1 MNSDNTILQVQDLC
15 VDVVDRQGQ
24 TKTIVSNINFSV
36 AAGQVISL
44 IGASGSGKTT
54 VSLATMGYS
63 RPGCQIR
70 KGRVLLQGKDL
81 LTLNPSQLQAMRGS
95 DIAYIAQS
103 AAAAFNRALTIGAQV
118 TEIAVLKGLM
128 TRQKANQR
136 AESLY
141 RQLGLPNPE
150 TIGKLYPHQVS
161 GGQLQRLMAAMAM
174 MCHPKLLMMDEP
186 TTALDVTT
194 QIEVL
199 QAFKRLIREQ
209 NVAAIYVSH
218 DLAVVAQMAD
228 DILVLKD
235 GRMVECQ
242 STQNMLDNPKE
253 EYTRRLMGAV
263 PQLQFA
269 TASDQPLS
277 ANAPCDALAPAPLQ
291 STVDANKLASDT
303 GEKSRLEE
311 AVRED
316 ASRNI
321 LLTVSNVTAT
331 YASNGSP
338 VLKDVSLKVNLG
350 ETVGIIGESGS
361 GKTTL
366 GRVISGLMEPSNGQ
380 VKLQDRVL
388 DSTCQQRS
396 REDLRQIQFVFQ
408 MAETAL
414 NHRHRI
420 RQILGRPLEFYL
432 GMTGKAAEERIYEL
446 LDLVELSFD
455 FIDRFPRELSGGQ
468 LQRINFARALAAE
481 PKLII
486 CDEITSALD
495 TLVSKAII
503 ELLIKLKERLGVAY
517 VFISHDLSTVAKL
530 ADSLVVMRYGEIVE
544 FNRTEK
550 VLKPPYHE
558 YTELLL
564 NSIPRLRTGWLEEVV
579 V

>member
-1 MNSDNTILQVQDLC
+1 MNADNTLLQVQNLC
-15 VDVVDRQGQ
+15 VDVVDRHG
-24 TKTIVSNINFSV
+24 KTMEIVSNINFSL

-44 IGASGSGKTT
+44 IGESGSGKTT

-63 RPGCQIR
+63 RPGCKIS
-70 KGRVLLQGKDL
+70 KGKVLLQGEDL
-81 LTLNPSQLQAMRGS
+81 LSLNSSKIQSKRGS

-118 TEIAVLKGLM
+118 TEIAVLRGLM
-128 TRQKANQR
+128 TRKQADQH
-136 AESLY
+136 AVSLY
-141 RQLGLPNPE
+141 MQLGLPNPE

-174 MCHPKLLMMDEP
+174 MCSPKLLIMDEP

-209 NVAAIYVSH
+209 KVAAIYVSH

-235 GRMVECQ
+235 GRMVELQ
-242 STQNMLDNPKE
+242 STQNILDNPE
-253 EYTRRLMGAV
+253 QEYTRMLMSAV
-263 PQLQFA
+263 PQLQLGSISHSQHQPPTAAADTLDTLA
-269 TASDQPLS
+269 THSTNPDEHEQGSSD
-277 ANAPCDALAPAPLQ
+277 
-291 STVDANKLASDT
+291 
-303 GEKSRLEE
+303 E
-311 AVRED
+311 
-316 ASRNI
+316 
-321 LLTVSNVTAT
+321 LLRVSNITAA
-331 YASNGSP
+331 YGSKGAI
-338 VLKDVSLKVNLG
+338 VLKDVSLKVNQG

-366 GRVISGLMEPSNGQ
+366 GRVISGLMAPSTGQ
-380 VKLQDRVL
+380 TELQGRVL
-388 DSTCQQRS
+388 SNEYKQRS
-396 REDLRQIQFVFQ
+396 RDDLRQIQFVFQ
-408 MAETAL
+408 TAETAL
-414 NHRHRI
+414 NPHHRI

-432 GMTGKAAEERIYEL
+432 GMTGRNAEDRIYEL
-446 LDLVELSFD
+446 LDLVELPAD

-503 ELLIKLKERLGVAY
+503 ELLINLQKRLGVAY

-530 ADSLVVMRYGEIVE
+530 ADSLAVMRQGEIVE
-544 FNRTEK
+544 FNSTGK

-558 YTELLL
+558 YTKLLL
-564 NSIPRLRTGWLEEVV
+564 DSIPRLRTGWLEEAVV
-579 V
+579 

>member
-1 MNSDNTILQVQDLC
+1 MNSDNIILQVQDLC
-15 VDVVDRQGQ
+15 VDAVDRHG
-24 TKTIVSNINFSV
+24 KTIEIVNNINFSV
-36 AAGQVISL
+36 AAGEVIAL
-44 IGASGSGKTT
+44 IGESGSGKTT
-54 VSLATMGYS
+54 ISLATMGYS

-70 KGRVLLQGKDL
+70 KGKVILQGQNL
-81 LTLNPSQLQAMRGS
+81 LSLNASQIQATRGS

-103 AAAAFNRALTIGAQV
+103 AASAFNRALTIGTQV

-128 TRQKANQR
+128 TRQQADQR
-136 AESLY
+136 AKSLY
-141 RQLGLPNPE
+141 SQLGLPNPE

-174 MCHPKLLMMDEP
+174 MCRPKLLLMDEP

-209 NVAAIYVSH
+209 KVAAIYVSH

-235 GRMVECQ
+235 GRMVELQ
-242 STQNMLDNPKE
+242 STRNILDNPNQ
-253 EYTRRLMGAV
+253 EYTRMLMEAV
-263 PQLQFA
+263 PQLQLACISHQLPTAAADKF
-269 TASDQPLS
+269 ASD
-277 ANAPCDALAPAPLQ
+277 PC
-291 STVDANKLASDT
+291 
-303 GEKSRLEE
+303 EKCRLEDT
-311 AVRED
+311 VREE
-316 ASRNI
+316 ASSDV
-321 LLTVSNVTAT
+321 LLTVSNITAA
-331 YASNGSP
+331 YGSNTST
-338 VLKDVSLKVNLG
+338 VLKDVSIKVNLG

-366 GRVISGLMEPSNGQ
+366 GRVISGLMAPTNGQ
-380 VKLQDRVL
+380 IELQGKVL
-388 DSTCQQRS
+388 NNSYKQRS

-414 NHRHRI
+414 NPRHRI

-432 GMTGKAAEERIYEL
+432 GMTGRTAEERLYEL
-446 LDLVELSFD
+446 LDLVELPAD

-503 ELLIKLKERLGVAY
+503 ELLINLKNRLGVAY
-517 VFISHDLSTVAKL
+517 VFISHDLSTVSKL
-530 ADSLVVMRYGEIVE
+530 ADSLAVMRYGEIVE
-544 FNRTEK
+544 FNSTGK
-550 VLKPPYHE
+550 ILKPPYHK
-558 YTELLL
+558 YTKLLL
-564 NSIPRLRTGWLEEVV
+564 DSIPKLRTGWLEEVV

>member
-15 VDVVDRQGQ
+15 VDVVDRHGK
-24 TKTIVSNINFSV
+24 TKEIVSNINFSL

-44 IGASGSGKTT
+44 IGESGSGKTT

-63 RPGCQIR
+63 RPGCKIS
-70 KGRVLLQGKDL
+70 KGKVLLQGEDL
-81 LTLNPSQLQAMRGS
+81 LTLNTSQIQSKRGS
-95 DIAYIAQS
+95 NIAYLAQS
-103 AAAAFNRALTIGAQV
+103 AASAFNRALTIGAQV

-128 TRQKANQR
+128 TRQQADQR
-136 AESLY
+136 AKSLY
-141 RQLGLPNPE
+141 SQLDLPNPE

-174 MCHPKLLMMDEP
+174 MCSPKLLIMDEP

-209 NVAAIYVSH
+209 KVAAIYVSH

-235 GRMVECQ
+235 GRMVELQ
-242 STQNMLDNPKE
+242 PTQNILDNPDE
-253 EYTRRLMGAV
+253 EYTRMLIGAV
-263 PQLQFA
+263 PQLHLARESADKF
-269 TASDQPLS
+269 TSD
-277 ANAPCDALAPAPLQ
+277 ADG
-291 STVDANKLASDT
+291 K
-303 GEKSRLEE
+303 GRLEDAVAEE
-311 AVRED
+311 ANTNE
-316 ASRNI
+316 
-321 LLTVSNVTAT
+321 LLTVSNITAT
-331 YASNGSP
+331 YGSSTSA
-338 VLKDVSLKVNLG
+338 VLKDVSLKVNPG

-366 GRVISGLMEPSNGQ
+366 GRVISGLMTPSNGQ
-380 VKLQDRVL
+380 IKLQGRVL
-388 DSTCQQRS
+388 NKTYKKRS

-414 NHRHRI
+414 NPHHRI

-432 GMTGKAAEERIYEL
+432 GMTGRAAEERLHEL
-446 LDLVELSFD
+446 LDLVELPAD

-503 ELLIKLKERLGVAY
+503 ELLINLKNRLGLAY

-530 ADSLVVMRYGEIVE
+530 ADSLAVMRYGEIVE
-544 FNRTEK
+544 SNTTRT
-550 VLKPPYHE
+550 VLTPPYHE
-558 YTELLL
+558 YTERLLD
-564 NSIPRLRTGWLEEVV
+564 SIPKLRTGWLEEVV
-579 V
+579 A

>member
-15 VDVVDRQGQ
+15 VDAVDRHG
-24 TKTIVSNINFSV
+24 KTMAIVSNINFSV

-44 IGASGSGKTT
+44 IGESGSGKST

-63 RPGCQIR
+63 RPGCKIR
-70 KGRVLLQGKDL
+70 KGKVILQGEDL
-81 LTLNPSQLQAMRGS
+81 LSLDSSQIQPKRGG
-95 DIAYIAQS
+95 DISYIAQS
-103 AAAAFNRALTIGAQV
+103 ATAAFNRALTIGAQV

-128 TRQKANQR
+128 TRQQADQH

-141 RQLGLPNPE
+141 SQLGLPNPE

-174 MCHPKLLMMDEP
+174 MCRPRLLIMDEP

-199 QAFKRLIREQ
+199 QAFKRLIRKHK
-209 NVAAIYVSH
+209 VAAIYVSH

-235 GRMVECQ
+235 GRMVEIQ
-242 STQNMLDNPKE
+242 STRNILDNPSQ
-253 EYTRRLMGAV
+253 EYTRMLMGAV
-263 PQLQFA
+263 PQLQLA
-269 TASDQPLS
+269 CISHQP
-277 ANAPCDALAPAPLQ
+277 
-291 STVDANKLASDT
+291 STDPGKKCKLEDVVR
-303 GEKSRLEE
+303 EKSNRDE
-311 AVRED
+311 
-316 ASRNI
+316 
-321 LLTVSNVTAT
+321 LLSVSNITAAYGLDGT
-331 YASNGSP
+331 V
-338 VLKDVSLKVNLG
+338 VLRDVSLRVWTG

-366 GRVISGLMEPSNGQ
+366 GRVISGLMSPSYGQ
-380 VKLQDRVL
+380 IELQGRVL
-388 DSTCQQRS
+388 NNTYKQRS

-414 NHRHRI
+414 NPRHRI
-420 RQILGRPLEFYL
+420 RRILGRPLEFYL
-432 GMTGKAAEERIYEL
+432 GMTDSAAEERIYEL
-446 LDLVELSFD
+446 LDLVELPAD

-503 ELLIKLKERLGVAY
+503 ELLINLRKRLKVAY
-517 VFISHDLSTVAKL
+517 IFISHDLSTVSRL
-530 ADSLVVMRYGEIVE
+530 ADSLAVMRHGEIVE
-544 FNRTEK
+544 FNSTGK
-550 VLKPPYHE
+550 ILQPPYHE

-564 NSIPRLRTGWLEEVV
+564 DSIPRLRTGWLEEVV

>member
-1 MNSDNTILQVQDLC
+1 MNSDQAILQVQDLC
-15 VDVVDRQGQ
+15 VDAVDRHG
-24 TKTIVSNINFSV
+24 KTIAIVSDINFSL
-36 AAGQVISL
+36 AAGQVISQ
-44 IGASGSGKTT
+44 IGESGSGKTT

-70 KGRVLLQGKDL
+70 KGKVILQGQDL
-81 LTLNPSQLQAMRGS
+81 LTLNSSQMQHMRGS

-103 AAAAFNRALTIGAQV
+103 AASAFNRALTIGAQV

-128 TRQKANQR
+128 TRQQADQR
-136 AESLY
+136 AKSLY
-141 RQLGLPNPE
+141 SQLGLPNPE

-174 MCHPKLLMMDEP
+174 MCHPKLLIMDEP

-209 NVAAIYVSH
+209 KVAAIYVSH

-235 GRMVECQ
+235 GRMVELQ
-242 STQNMLDNPKE
+242 PTQNILDDPRQ
-253 EYTRRLMGAV
+253 EYTRMLIGAV
-263 PQLQFA
+263 PQLQLA
-269 TASDQPLS
+269 RES
-277 ANAPCDALAPAPLQ
+277 AD
-291 STVDANKLASDT
+291 KLTLDT
-303 GEKSRLEE
+303 DEKGRLEE
-311 AVRED
+311 AAEEE
-316 ASRNI
+316 ASTNE
-321 LLTVSNVTAT
+321 LLKVSNITAA
-331 YASNGSP
+331 YGSNTSA

-366 GRVISGLMEPSNGQ
+366 GRVISGLMAPSNGQ
-380 VKLQDRVL
+380 IELQGRVL
-388 DSTCQQRS
+388 NNTYKKRS

-414 NHRHRI
+414 NPRHRI

-432 GMTGKAAEERIYEL
+432 GMTGSAAEERIVEL
-446 LDLVELSFD
+446 LDLVELPAN

-503 ELLIKLKERLGVAY
+503 ELLINLKSRLGLAY

-530 ADSLVVMRYGEIVE
+530 ADSLAVMRHGEIVE
-544 FNRTEK
+544 SNSTRV
-550 VLKPPYHE
+550 VLTPPYHE
-558 YTELLL
+558 YTERLLD
-564 NSIPRLRTGWLEEVV
+564 SIPKLRTGWLEEVV
-579 V
+579 A

>member
-15 VDVVDRQGQ
+15 IDAVDKYG
-24 TKTIVSNINFSV
+24 KTISIVSNISFSLD
-36 AAGQVISL
+36 AGRVISL
-44 IGASGSGKTT
+44 IGASGSGKST
-54 VSLATMGYS
+54 VSLATMGYT
-63 RPGCQIR
+63 RPGCKIR
-70 KGRVLLQGKDL
+70 KGKVMLQGEDL
-81 LTLNPSQLQAMRGS
+81 LSLDLSQIQSKRGS

-118 TEIAVLKGLM
+118 TEVAVIKNLM
-128 TRQKANQR
+128 TRQQADQR
-136 AESLY
+136 AVSLY
-141 RQLGLPNPE
+141 KQLGLPNPE

-174 MCHPKLLMMDEP
+174 MCHPKLLILDEP

-199 QAFKRLIREQ
+199 QAFKRLISEQ

-218 DLAVVAQMAD
+218 DLSVVAQMAD

-235 GRMVECQ
+235 GRMVELQ
-242 STQNMLDNPKE
+242 STQNILDNPEQK
-253 EYTRRLMGAV
+253 YTRMLMAAV
-263 PQLQFA
+263 PQLQLA
-269 TASDQPLS
+269 KVSDKAPSTEASDKHASDSDVKCRNELLKVSNITASY
-277 ANAPCDALAPAPLQ
+277 
-291 STVDANKLASDT
+291 
-303 GEKSRLEE
+303 G
-311 AVRED
+311 
-316 ASRNI
+316 
-321 LLTVSNVTAT
+321 
-331 YASNGSP
+331 SNGIV
-338 VLKDVSLKVNLG
+338 VLKDVSLKVKMG

-366 GRVISGLMEPSNGQ
+366 GRVISGLMSPSNGQ
-380 VKLQDRVL
+380 VELLGRVL
-388 DSTCQQRS
+388 NNTYKQRS
-396 REDLRQIQFVFQ
+396 LDDLRQIQFVFQ

-414 NHRHRI
+414 NPRHRI

-432 GMTGKAAEERIYEL
+432 GMTGKAAEARIIEL
-446 LDLVELSFD
+446 LDLVELPAN

-503 ELLIKLKERLGVAY
+503 ELLINLQKCLGVAY
-517 VFISHDLSTVAKL
+517 VFISHDLSMVAKL
-530 ADSLVVMRYGEIVE
+530 ADSIAVMRHGEIVE
-544 FNRTEK
+544 FNSTEK

-564 NSIPRLRTGWLEEVV
+564 DSIPRLRTGWLEEVAV
-579 V
+579 

>member
-1 MNSDNTILQVQDLC
+1 MNSDNSINTVLQVQDLC
-15 VDVVDRQGQ
+15 VDVVDRQG
-24 TKTIVSNINFSV
+24 KTISIVSNINFSV

-54 VSLATMGYS
+54 VSLAAMGYT
-63 RPGCQIR
+63 RPGCKIR
-70 KGRVLLQGKDL
+70 KGKVLLQGEDL
-81 LTLNPSQLQAMRGS
+81 LRLDLSQIQSKRGS

-103 AAAAFNRALTIGAQV
+103 AAAAFNRALTIGGQV
-118 TEIAVLKGLM
+118 TEIAVLKGIM
-128 TRQKANQR
+128 TRQQADQR

-141 RQLGLPNPE
+141 KQLGLPNPE
-150 TIGKLYPHQVS
+150 SIGKLYPHQVS

-174 MCHPKLLMMDEP
+174 MCSPKLLILDEP

-228 DILVLKD
+228 DILVLKN
-235 GRMVECQ
+235 GQMVELQ
-242 STQNMLDNPKE
+242 STQNILDKPDQA
-253 EYTRRLMGAV
+253 YTRMLMEAV
-263 PQLQFA
+263 PQLQSSEKYKRESVEQEKLSDDELLSVSNI
-269 TASDQPLS
+269 TAAYGS
-277 ANAPCDALAPAPLQ
+277 
-291 STVDANKLASDT
+291 SDT
-303 GEKSRLEE
+303 
-311 AVRED
+311 V
-316 ASRNI
+316 
-321 LLTVSNVTAT
+321 
-331 YASNGSP
+331 
-338 VLKDVSLKVNLG
+338 VLKDVSLKLKRG

-366 GRVISGLMEPSNGQ
+366 GRVISGLMTPSKGQ
-380 VKLQDRVL
+380 VELQGRVL
-388 DSTCQQRS
+388 DKTYKQRS

-414 NHRHRI
+414 NPRQRI

-432 GMTGKAAEERIYEL
+432 GMTGKVAEERIVEL
-446 LDLVELSFD
+446 LELVELPAD

-503 ELLIKLKERLGVAY
+503 ELLINLQKRLGVAY

-530 ADSLVVMRYGEIVE
+530 ADSIAVMRHGEIVE
-544 FNRTEK
+544 FNSTEK

-564 NSIPRLRTGWLEEVV
+564 DSIPRLRTGWLEEVT
-579 V
+579 

>member
-1 MNSDNTILQVQDLC
+1 MPIVCNISFSIAP
-15 VDVVDRQGQ
+15 GQ
-24 TKTIVSNINFSV
+24 IT
-36 AAGQVISL
+36 SL
-44 IGASGSGKTT
+44 IGESGSGKTT

-63 RPGCQIR
+63 RPNCKIS
-70 KGRVLLQGKDL
+70 KGKVILQDEDL
-81 LTLNPSQLQAMRGS
+81 LNLDSSQIQQKRGS

-118 TEIAVLKGLM
+118 TEVAVLRGLM
-128 TRQKANQR
+128 TRQQADLR
-136 AESLY
+136 AVSLY
-141 RQLGLPNPE
+141 NQLGLPNPE
-150 TIGKLYPHQVS
+150 TIGRLYPHQVS

-174 MCHPKLLMMDEP
+174 MCHPKLLIMDEP

-209 NVAAIYVSH
+209 KVAAIYVSH
-218 DLAVVAQMAD
+218 DLAVVVQMAD

-235 GRMVECQ
+235 GRMVELQ
-242 STQNMLDNPKE
+242 STQNILDNPCQ
-253 EYTRRLMGAV
+253 EYTRMLMDAV
-263 PQLQFA
+263 PQLQLPHI
-269 TASDQPLS
+269 SHQPLT
-277 ANAPCDALAPAPLQ
+277 AAAAAAAD
-291 STVDANKLASDT
+291 KLTPDPV
-303 GEKSRLEE
+303 EKCRLENTVRKE
-311 AVRED
+311 ANSDV
-316 ASRNI
+316 
-321 LLTVSNVTAT
+321 LLTLSNVTAA
-331 YASNGSP
+331 YGSNTST
-338 VLKDVSLKVNLG
+338 VLKDISLKVNLG
-350 ETVGIIGESGS
+350 ETIGIIGESGS

-366 GRVISGLMEPSNGQ
+366 GRVISGLMVPSNGQ
-380 VKLQDRVL
+380 IEFQGRVL
-388 DSTCQQRS
+388 NNTCKQRS

-414 NHRHRI
+414 NPRHRI

-432 GMTGKAAEERIYEL
+432 GMTGRAAEERIVEL
-446 LDLVELSFD
+446 LDLVELSAE

-503 ELLIKLKERLGVAY
+503 ELLINLKNRLGIAY

-530 ADSLVVMRYGEIVE
+530 ADSLAVMRHGEIVE
-544 FNRTEK
+544 FNKTGN
-550 VLKPPYHE
+550 VLTPPHHE

-564 NSIPRLRTGWLEEVV
+564 DSIPKLRTGWLEEVSGLV
-579 V
+579 YNPV

>member
-15 VDVVDRQGQ
+15 VDAIDRHGK
-24 TKTIVSNINFSV
+24 TKAIVSNINFSV

-44 IGASGSGKTT
+44 IGESGSGKST

-63 RPGCQIR
+63 RPGCKIR
-70 KGRVLLQGKDL
+70 KGKVILQDEDL
-81 LTLNPSQLQAMRGS
+81 LSLDSSLIQQKRGS

-118 TEIAVLKGLM
+118 TEVAVLKGVM
-128 TRQKANQR
+128 TRQQADQR
-136 AESLY
+136 ARSLY
-141 RQLGLPNPE
+141 NQLGLPNPE
-150 TIGKLYPHQVS
+150 TIGRLYPHQVS

-174 MCHPKLLMMDEP
+174 MCHPKLLIMDEP

-235 GRMVECQ
+235 GRMVELQ
-242 STQNMLDNPKE
+242 PTRNILDNPNQ
-253 EYTRRLMGAV
+253 EYTRMLMEAV
-263 PQLQFA
+263 PQLQLA
-269 TASDQPLS
+269 GISHLPPTAAADKLISDP
-277 ANAPCDALAPAPLQ
+277 
-291 STVDANKLASDT
+291 
-303 GEKSRLEE
+303 GEKCRLEDIVQE
-311 AVRED
+311 KSNGDE
-316 ASRNI
+316 
-321 LLTVSNVTAT
+321 LLTVSNITAA
-331 YASNGSP
+331 YGSDTFP

-366 GRVISGLMEPSNGQ
+366 GRVISGLMTPSNGQ
-380 VKLQDRVL
+380 IELQGRVL
-388 DSTCQQRS
+388 NNSYKQRS

-414 NHRHRI
+414 NPRHRI

-432 GMTGKAAEERIYEL
+432 GMTGRTAEERLYEL
-446 LDLVELSFD
+446 LDLVELPAY

-503 ELLIKLKERLGVAY
+503 ELLINLKNRLGVAY
-517 VFISHDLSTVAKL
+517 VFISHDLSTVSKL
-530 ADSLVVMRYGEIVE
+530 ADSLAVMRYGEIVE
-544 FNRTEK
+544 FNSTGN
-550 VLKPPYHE
+550 VLTPPHHE
-558 YTELLL
+558 YTKLLL
-564 NSIPRLRTGWLEEVV
+564 DSIPKLRTGWLEEVV

>member
-15 VDVVDRQGQ
+15 VDVVDRHGK
-24 TKTIVSNINFSV
+24 TKEIVSNINFSL

-44 IGASGSGKTT
+44 IGESGSGKTT

-63 RPGCQIR
+63 RPGCKIS
-70 KGRVLLQGKDL
+70 KGKVLLQGEDL
-81 LTLNPSQLQAMRGS
+81 LTLNTSQIQSKRGS
-95 DIAYIAQS
+95 NIAYLAQS
-103 AAAAFNRALTIGAQV
+103 AASAFNRALTIGAQV

-128 TRQKANQR
+128 TRQQADQR
-136 AESLY
+136 AKSLY
-141 RQLGLPNPE
+141 SQLDLPNPE

-174 MCHPKLLMMDEP
+174 MCSPKLLIMDEP

-209 NVAAIYVSH
+209 KVAAIYVSH

-235 GRMVECQ
+235 GRMVELQ
-242 STQNMLDNPKE
+242 PTQNILDNPDE
-253 EYTRRLMGAV
+253 EYTRMLIGAV
-263 PQLQFA
+263 PQLHLARESADKF
-269 TASDQPLS
+269 TSD
-277 ANAPCDALAPAPLQ
+277 ADG
-291 STVDANKLASDT
+291 K
-303 GEKSRLEE
+303 GRLEDAVAEE
-311 AVRED
+311 ANTNE
-316 ASRNI
+316 
-321 LLTVSNVTAT
+321 LLTVSNITAT
-331 YASNGSP
+331 YGSSTSA
-338 VLKDVSLKVNLG
+338 VLKDVSLKVNPG

-366 GRVISGLMEPSNGQ
+366 GRVISGLMTPSNGQ
-380 VKLQDRVL
+380 IKLQGRVL
-388 DSTCQQRS
+388 SNTYKKRS

-414 NHRHRI
+414 NPHHRI

-432 GMTGKAAEERIYEL
+432 GMTGRAAEERLHEL
-446 LDLVELSFD
+446 LDLVELPAD

-503 ELLIKLKERLGVAY
+503 ELLINLKNRLGLAY

-530 ADSLVVMRYGEIVE
+530 ADSLAVMRYGEIVE
-544 FNRTEK
+544 SNTTRT
-550 VLKPPYHE
+550 VLTPPYHE
-558 YTELLL
+558 YTERLLD
-564 NSIPRLRTGWLEEVV
+564 SIPKLRTGWLEEVV
-579 V
+579 A